1 MLPVLLTWMY
11 LKVGISLITS
21 SERKTRAYLFFYWSI
36 LLEKQARQK
45 EILVTD
51 TKIVKAERVELVS

>member
-1 MLPVLLTWMY
+1 MY